1 MKTIFVNPK
10 EVERKWYVIDAS
22 GIPLGKVAEKAAVL
36 LQGKHK
42 PIFVRHQ
49 EIGDYVVIINADKVD
64 VTGNKRRDK
73 MYHRHTG
80 YPGGIRSENFAAAI
94 KRNPVFP
101 VEHAVRGMLPKN
113 RIGRKQFTNMKVY
126 AGTDHPHAAQ
136 KPEPVAFG

>member
-126 AGTDHPHAAQ
+126 AGTNHPHAAQ
-136 KPEPVAFG
+136 KPEPIAFG

>member
-10 EVERKWYVIDAS
+10 EVERKWYVIDAT

-49 EIGDYVVIINADKVD
+49 EIGDYVVIINAEKVD

-73 MYHRHTG
+73 MYHKHTG
-80 YPGGIRSENFAAAI
+80 YPGGIRSENFAAAL

-126 AGTDHPHAAQ
+126 AGTNHPHAAQ
-136 KPEPVAFG
+136 KPEPIAFG

>member
-136 KPEPVAFG
+136 KPEPIAFG

>member
-22 GIPLGKVAEKAAVL
+22 GIPLGKVAERAAVL

-80 YPGGIRSENFAAAI
+80 YPGGIRSENFATAI

-136 KPEPVAFG
+136 KPEPIAFG

>member
-22 GIPLGKVAEKAAVL
+22 GIPLGKVAERAAVL

>member
-10 EVERKWYVIDAS
+10 EVERKWYVIDAT

-49 EIGDYVVIINADKVD
+49 EIGDYVVIINAEKVD

-73 MYHRHTG
+73 MYHKHTG

-126 AGTDHPHAAQ
+126 AGTNHPHAAQ
-136 KPEPVAFG
+136 KPEPIAFG